1 MDKRSSELHEK
12 MLFLISPFA
21 LAVAILNRAL
31 ASQWLVYGFRYLI
44 KHKYTP
50 SEGSFGAM
58 GRSIDFLFAY
68 ARALVILVVV

>member
-68 ARALVILVVV
+68 ARAFVILVVV